1 MEVFIDHLGMN
12 VSEEDEE
19 VHGYS
24 PPVRSVV
31 DVSLTKVSGEQ
42 CLLVC
47 LVQAGTPAPCNTRLR
62 LESLFRIIPH
72 HSRCPPYLGLLLD
85 KVLGEHQSLKLRLLA
100 VSGA

>member
-24 PPVRSVV
+24 PPVRSVI

-42 CLLVC
+42 SLLVC
-47 LVQAGTPAPCNTRLR
+47 LVQAVTPAP
-62 LESLFRIIPH
+62 
-72 HSRCPPYLGLLLD
+72 
-85 KVLGEHQSLKLRLLA
+85 
-100 VSGA
+100 